1 MLAVTNTLVNHFYSA
16 GNEKGPLEKRSLIL
30 PGPHAVG
37 ARLLILFSGCKCLG
51 RDRTAGENISGVME
65 PVKELSAVR

>member
-1 MLAVTNTLVNHFYSA
+1 MLVMSNLLVNHFYNA
-16 GNEKGPLEKRSLIL
+16 ENEKGPLGKRSLIL

-51 RDRTAGENISGVME
+51 RD
-65 PVKELSAVR
+65 